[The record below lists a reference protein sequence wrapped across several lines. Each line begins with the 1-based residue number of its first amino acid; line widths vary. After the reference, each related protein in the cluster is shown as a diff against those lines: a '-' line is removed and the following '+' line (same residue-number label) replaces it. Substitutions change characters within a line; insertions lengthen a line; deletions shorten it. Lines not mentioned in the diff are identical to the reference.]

1 MASLN
6 PWGKLDEVQ
15 NERLMARRK
24 TRKRIAIISISS
36 IVLVSIIDGSV
47 VGGVSHNKNK
57 TSQQND
63 NVSSISSTIRAVCN
77 PTLYPDSCISS
88 LSPYASK
95 GNSLKPQDIYKKFV
109 LVALNE
115 LSGAS
120 DKFFK
125 SENFKNIN
133 DPATAKA
140 LETYPE
146 LLSLAFDHLNDTL
159 SVAESS
165 LLDAFDDLMT
175 WLSSA
180 GTYQHTCIDS
190 FQNVTLSKAAGQNL
204 KNFTEYTS
212 NSLALISSLENSI
225 TSLGAIGKRRRLMG
239 YGDDKYPT
247 LKAAPEKS
255 KKRFVIYVKRGIYK
269 ENVRIEKTKWNIM
282 IIGDGKD
289 ATIVTSNRN
298 FIDGTPTFQS
308 ATFGK
313 SLLNLL
319 CYDS

>member
-47 VGGVSHNKNK
+47 
-57 TSQQND
+57 
-63 NVSSISSTIRAVCN
+63 
-77 PTLYPDSCISS
+77 
-88 LSPYASK
+88 
-95 GNSLKPQDIYKKFV
+95 
-109 LVALNE
+109 
-115 LSGAS
+115 
-120 DKFFK
+120 
-125 SENFKNIN
+125 
-133 DPATAKA
+133 
-140 LETYPE
+140 
-146 LLSLAFDHLNDTL
+146 
-159 SVAESS
+159 
-165 LLDAFDDLMT
+165 
-175 WLSSA
+175 
-180 GTYQHTCIDS
+180 
-190 FQNVTLSKAAGQNL
+190 AA
-204 KNFTEYTS
+204 
-212 NSLALISSLENSI
+212 
-225 TSLGAIGKRRRLMG
+225 
-239 YGDDKYPT
+239 

-282 IIGDGKD
+282 IIGDGKY
-289 ATIVTSNRN
+289 ATIVTVNRN